1 MAPSKTETE
10 TMAPSEDSGSGG
22 NNYIWLIFVV
32 LIVLGFIVAGC
43 WGGYRRWYKAA
54 QRKHDQAILDA
65 ELQAERAWLAQH
77 PPTYSPLPALPSP
90 AAAGH
95 RGRQRH
101 RQALRTSYRQSLRTT
116 FETEIEAEIEGQIL
130 QRPPPTHL
138 PLYSE
143 LDPQGQ
149 PPAYNE
155 NGNDNVSL
163 DLEEGR
169 QALREGAASTLARVY
184 DRNSRSRD
192 SFLTGRWHMWRGGS
206 DTPRTSFEDI
216 ELAQMRPASS

>member
-10 TMAPSEDSGSGG
+10 TMVPSEDSGSGG
-22 NNYIWLIFVV
+22 TNNYIWLIFVV
-32 LIVLGFIVAGC
+32 LVVLGFIVAGC
-43 WGGYRRWYKAA
+43 WGYYRRWYNKNRQAA
-54 QRKHDQAILDA
+54 QRKRDQAILDA

-77 PPTYSPLPALPSP
+77 PPTGLPTYSPLPALPSP
-90 AAAGH
+90 AAAGQ
-95 RGRQRH
+95 RGGQRH

-116 FETEIEAEIEGQIL
+116 FETEIETEIAAQLL

-169 QALREGAASTLARVY
+169 QALREGAASRLARVY

-192 SFLTGRWHMWRGGS
+192 SFLTGRWHMWGGG
-206 DTPRTSFEDI
+206 
-216 ELAQMRPASS
+216 